1 MTLSSSCRQQ
11 IRHESPSRL
20 SYSVEYRSSALKT
33 VELQR
38 QEVQAQRVAATDSLP
53 HPPMHQ
59 THQTMERLP
68 IKLLSTAVRSL
79 VLTGF
84 LAFLAPILLI
94 GGLMLGAQAVALV
107 PGLQSLGQAG
117 SRPIIE
123 FLEIFGNGSA
133 YQGLMLI
140 GAVCGTV
147 GMLFD
152 VYNVYRHHNLRDLRG
167 R

>member
-1 MTLSSSCRQQ
+1 
-11 IRHESPSRL
+11 
-20 SYSVEYRSSALKT
+20 
-33 VELQR
+33 
-38 QEVQAQRVAATDSLP
+38 
-53 HPPMHQ
+53 
-59 THQTMERLP
+59 MERLP
-68 IKLLSTAVRSL
+68 MKLLSTAVRSL

-94 GGLMLGAQAVALV
+94 GGLMLAAQAVALV

-117 SRPIIE
+117 SRPLIE
-123 FLEIFGNGSA
+123 FLEIFGNGSV
-133 YQGLMLI
+133 YHGLMLI

-152 VYNVYRHHNLRDLRG
+152 VYNAYRHQNLKDLRG